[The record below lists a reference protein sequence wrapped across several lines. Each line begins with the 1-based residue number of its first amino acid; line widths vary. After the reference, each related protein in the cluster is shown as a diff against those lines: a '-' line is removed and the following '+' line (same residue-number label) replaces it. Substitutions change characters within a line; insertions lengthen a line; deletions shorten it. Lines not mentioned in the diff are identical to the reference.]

1 MLLSRKAG
9 RDHHVIV
16 LFIFVLAAML
26 LAPLPA
32 LSRLAMAS
40 QDRAPAFELADR
52 NADGYIDILE
62 AKRFPALR
70 TSFGRA
76 DFNGDQRIDKVE
88 FARAF

>member
-1 MLLSRKAG
+1 MPMLFSSR
-9 RDHHVIV
+9 RDQHVIV

-32 LSRLAMAS
+32 LSRLAIAS
-40 QDRAPAFELADR
+40 QDKVPTFDVADR

-62 AKRFPALR
+62 AKRFPTIR
-70 TSFGRA
+70 TNFGRA

-88 FARAF
+88 FGRAF